1 MVRKARRDGAA
12 HAYAKQDEK
21 RNDTR
26 REAPPYC
33 ALDALAA
40 RPPRG
45 EELRVSAVPW
55 LTLVLPELTVDFGP
69 CVDEDA
75 IELGGAVVSG
85 GDGIGT
91 RLFAPI
97 RIRLR

>member
-1 MVRKARRDGAA
+1 MAPHMHTLSRTRSGTIRGARR
-12 HAYAKQDEK
+12 
-21 RNDTR
+21 R
-26 REAPPYC
+26 RI
-33 ALDALAA
+33 ALSMLSPRGLRAA
-40 RPPRG
+40 RSCA
-45 EELRVSAVPW
+45 VSAVPW
-55 LTLVLPELTVDFGP
+55 LTLVRPELTVDFGP